1 MALLGIDLGTS
12 SVKAVIIDER
22 TQLLGIGSQ
31 EYPIH
36 VPQPGYAEQDPEDWW
51 RASVKAVRQALAQ
64 AGHIE
69 INAIGLSGQ
78 MHGGVL
84 LDARQQPLGPAIIW
98 ADQRG
103 AAEVGEII
111 DILGTDQ
118 LARIA
123 GTAPAAGFIA
133 PTLRCMQQHDPPLLE
148 QARAFL
154 LPKDYVLY
162 HLTGVVAT
170 EASDAS
176 ATSLFDVSHRQSSSL
191 LIEPLDLPA

>member
-12 SVKAVIIDER
+12 SVKAVVIDER

-51 RASVKAVRQALAQ
+51 KASVTAVQQALAQ
-64 AGHIE
+64 ADRPDIS
-69 INAIGLSGQ
+69 AIGLSGQ

-84 LDARQQPLGPAIIW
+84 LDASQQPLGPAIIW
-98 ADQRG
+98 ADQRS
-103 AAEVGEII
+103 AAEVGEIM
-111 DILGTDQ
+111 DILGADQ

-133 PTLRCMQQHDPPLLE
+133 PTLRWMQKHDPALLDR
-148 QARAFL
+148 ARAFL
-154 LPKDYVLY
+154 LPKDYVRY
-162 HLTGVVAT
+162 HLTGAVAT

-176 ATSLFDVSHRQSSSL
+176 ARRSLTCASANGRVC
-191 LIEPLDLPA
+191 

>member
-1 MALLGIDLGTS
+1 
-12 SVKAVIIDER
+12 
-22 TQLLGIGSQ
+22 
-31 EYPIH
+31 
-36 VPQPGYAEQDPEDWW
+36 
-51 RASVKAVRQALAQ
+51 
-64 AGHIE
+64 
-69 INAIGLSGQ
+69 

-84 LDARQQPLGPAIIW
+84 LDASQQPLGPAIIW

-133 PTLRCMQQHDPPLLE
+133 PTLRWMQKHDPSLLE

-154 LPKDYVLY
+154 LPKDYVRY
-162 HLTGVVAT
+162 HLTCEVAT
-170 EASDAS
+170 KAS
-176 ATSLFDVSHRQSSSL
+176 APSATTTSDGRQRPTA
-191 LIEPLDLPA
+191 IVMIVT